1 MSIVSN
7 PCHRYFTGT
16 NQELKERMF
25 VFQIVNESDADKLAF
40 LRYLCRNI
48 AHAVYR
54 PDPDTYLKRMRVE
67 DLGLDASDLNVAAN
81 FGSSVYRSI
90 HRKVG
95 RQGTRLIEKIPLF
108 SCPLYFLFKSFVLL
122 FCTSSLHF

>member
-1 MSIVSN
+1 MCALILTNDCFFVSN
-7 PCHRYFTGT
+7 PCHRFTGRL
-16 NQELKERMF
+16 QELKERMF
-25 VFQIVNESDADKLAF
+25 VFQIVNESDTDKLAF

-90 HRKVG
+90 HRKVS
-95 RQGTRLIEKIPLF
+95 QQTW
-108 SCPLYFLFKSFVLL
+108 
-122 FCTSSLHF
+122 CTF